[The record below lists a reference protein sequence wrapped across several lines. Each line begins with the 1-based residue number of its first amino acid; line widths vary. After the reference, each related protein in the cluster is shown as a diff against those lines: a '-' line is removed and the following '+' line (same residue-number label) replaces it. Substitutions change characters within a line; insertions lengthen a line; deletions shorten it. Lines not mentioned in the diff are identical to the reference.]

1 MAPDIVPVRALSSKM
16 RAREGDFVETSDGL
30 FFDVKGLVHPPD
42 RIVAY
47 LRYYPNSRG
56 ARLRNGLRY
65 AKVYE
70 LSQRHS
76 LVRSKWPQYL
86 YHDEAQGR
94 DLQGVP
100 KDDVLKLHKP
110 EHRLTAILHSRHRDM
125 LETLAARLI
134 EILTRR
140 SRLPSVSFGISG
152 SLLVGLHQ
160 RHSDIDVIV
169 YGEETASRVHGTLN
183 ALLEEDE
190 CFHRYREHDL
200 KRLYTRR
207 GLQNAIGFKDFARQ
221 ESRKVLQG
229 RFMDHDYF
237 IRCVKKWREVTEV
250 YGDAWYQ
257 SKGRCMVSARVVDDE
272 ESLLTPCRYLL
283 EHVHI
288 LAGPVSRTPRE
299 VVSFRGR
306 FAEQARTG
314 ERIVARG
321 RLESVQSGESRYS
334 RLVVGEGRTDVL
346 RTVG

>member
-1 MAPDIVPVRALSSKM
+1 M
-16 RAREGDFVETSDGL
+16 RAREGDFVEARAKL
-30 FFDVKGLVHPPD
+30 FFDVKGLLHPPD

-47 LRYYPNSRG
+47 LRYYPNGRG

-76 LVRSKWPQYL
+76 LVKSKWPQYM
-86 YHDEAQGR
+86 YYDEVQGR

-110 EHRLTAILHSRHRDM
+110 EHRLKAILQSRHRDV
-125 LETLAARLI
+125 LETGAAGLI
-134 EILTRR
+134 EILSQR
-140 SRLPSVSFGISG
+140 SGLPPASFGISG

-160 RHSDIDVIV
+160 RRSDIDVIV
-169 YGEETASRVHGTLN
+169 YGVETASRVHRTLD

-190 CFHRYREHDL
+190 CFHKYRERDL
-200 KRLYTRR
+200 RILYARR
-207 GLQNAIGFKDFARQ
+207 GLRNAIGFKDFARQ

-229 RFMDHDYF
+229 RFVDHDYF

-250 YGDAWYQ
+250 YGDAWYR
-257 SKGRCMVSARVVDDE
+257 SKGRCTISGRVLDDA

-283 EHVHI
+283 EHVRI
-288 LAGPVSRTPRE
+288 LGGAVSRTPRE

-306 FAEQARTG
+306 FAEQARSG

-321 RLESVQSGESRYS
+321 RLESVHSAESRYF